1 MDTAIPKDPMFWCFW
16 GPTFS
21 KA

>member
-1 MDTAIPKDPMFWCFW
+1 MDNTIPKDPMIWCFW
-16 GPTFS
+16 APTFS